1 VTDFLDLEDALEA
14 GRALG
19 AGEVRDLG
27 LLDSALH
34 RPRAAMF
41 GQEAYPTLHEKAAAL
56 LESLVRNHPMVDGN
70 KRLGWTL
77 TKVFYRLNGYHL
89 VAPHGRAFDLV
100 MSTAAGRLELT
111 DIARA
116 LASWA
121 VPVED

>member
-89 VAPHGRAFDLV
+89 VAPHGPAFDLV